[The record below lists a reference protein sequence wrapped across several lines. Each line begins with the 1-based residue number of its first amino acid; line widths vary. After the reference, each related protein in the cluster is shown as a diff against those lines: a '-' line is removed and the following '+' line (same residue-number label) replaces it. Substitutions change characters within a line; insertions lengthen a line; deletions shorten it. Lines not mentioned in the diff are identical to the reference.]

1 MEVLVFMDT
10 GNLSSTLQYTQMLCY
25 KAHEIAKV
33 CFSKL
38 QGMREEAIFDMFIKK
53 VKAEF
58 VF

>member
-1 MEVLVFMDT
+1 MDT

-58 VF
+58 VFKAE